1 MTSKVYLGWTRTCYT
16 KTYFFVQR
24 FVIQLVQNYRSSHQL
39 LEVPNK
45 LFYDNTLVACAENE
59 DILPRC
65 IQFLPNKDYPI
76 IFHQAYGD
84 KFQPPELEDSIS
96 LRNHDE
102 VNIVMKYVN
111 CLIGESKFCKSDI
124 GIISPYRGQ
133 VDSIKQRLV
142 KTGLNKPDRLGKLKS
157 VNDKDRIM
165 VGTVDI
171 FQGEEK
177 KIIILTTVRSLKF
190 TQSLG
195 FLDSRHHGHQRFNVA
210 VTRAK
215 CLLIV
220 VGDARLLQKDKNWKT
235 LIKLCQNNASFLER
249 WSTLKIWTMHAK

>member
-1 MTSKVYLGWTRTCYT
+1 M
-16 KTYFFVQR
+16 
-24 FVIQLVQNYRSSHQL
+24 VQNYRSSHQL

-59 DILPRC
+59 DILSRC
-65 IQFLPNKDYPI
+65 MQFLPNDYPMV
-76 IFHQAYGD
+76 FHQAYGD
-84 KFQPPELEDSIS
+84 QFKPSEIEDSIS

-111 CLIGESKFCKSDI
+111 WLIGQSKFCKSDI

-133 VDSIKQRLV
+133 VDSIKRRLV
-142 KTGLNKPDRLGKLKS
+142 KDGLNKPDRLGKQKS
-157 VNDKDRIM
+157 VDTDSIR

-177 KIIILTTVRSLKF
+177 KIIILTTVRSLNF

-220 VGDARLLQKDKNWKT
+220 VGDARLLKRDKHWCT
-235 LIKLCQNNASFLER
+235 LIKLCQDNASFLKR
-249 WSTLKIWTMHAK
+249 